1 MNAKARKSDPYT
13 SHEAADRVKDIT
25 LVQHYVLRA
34 LKKARNDSEMIE
46 AYNNIKGAPK
56 HSESGLRSR
65 RAELVKQGK
74 VIDTGKFVWMPSG
87 RKSIVWKEA
96 K

>member
-1 MNAKARKSDPYT
+1 MKAKARKTDPFT

-25 LVQHYVLRA
+25 LVQHYVLKA
-34 LKKARNDSEMIE
+34 LRRPRNDSEMIE
-46 AYNNIKGAPK
+46 AYKAIKGAPN

-65 RAELVKQGK
+65 RAELVKEGK
-74 VIDTGKFVWMPSG
+74 VENTGKVVVMPSG
-87 RKSIVWKEA
+87 RRSIVWQA